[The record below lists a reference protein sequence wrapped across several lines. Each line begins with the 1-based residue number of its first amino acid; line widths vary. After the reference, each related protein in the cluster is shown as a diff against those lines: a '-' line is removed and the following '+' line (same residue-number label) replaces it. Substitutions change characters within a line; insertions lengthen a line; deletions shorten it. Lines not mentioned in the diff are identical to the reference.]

1 MKTRKLVRRT
11 LFAAALSTASMMST
25 FTSSAFAMDSGKPSS
40 GIQLV
45 QYQPG
50 QQAQNATQPATSVEA
65 ELRKM
70 FEESGQPMPS
80 MRQQD
85 LPNANVVPPSQMKP
99 ANGAAPAQ
107 NMNNQNSMAQTR
119 MTNAGQGVAK
129 TPSKPQT
136 NSAQANSAQANN
148 AQGNQPK
155 KNFLQKFMGRVN
167 GKDKKA
173 AEASVVPPTP
183 PGYQEP
189 APAPPADAP
198 SGVAQN
204 PNGQQMRPTNGQPK
218 QNGGRMNAQNGM
230 PQNRPAQNNGMQQNG
245 MAKQNMSNGM
255 QPNNGRPV
263 PNGQAMNG
271 NMSQVP
277 NQPQNRNAAQ
287 ATAQNRPQNSAQTR
301 PGQPAASGQ
310 KSAASP
316 NNGQMRT
323 VQNVPPV
330 PNKTAS
336 PVSTPSQPVPQVPF
350 RQQTATAANTPVVN
364 SNTSDAPKYVQP
376 GNTPAFMSASQMTQ
390 SAGQPA
396 AVRPPQTVNAQ
407 PTTAQTVA
415 KPVVAQT
422 PAATPPVQQLPPVD
436 DSFEA
441 PFAEVEDAN
450 DVLDL
455 DALELPTDTQ
465 TPSVA
470 NVTPQQAIQTPQ
482 QPIEVAPTVRV
493 PELAEP
499 AEPVTSDARVFVVT
513 KPAHVSTENPFA
525 EGPAPSTEAVA
536 VEQNPFTGVRIDDAD
551 TGLNSSIALPP
562 VDDEDGDN
570 EMLGDA
576 APPME
581 EFGNNL
587 PAITL
592 PPVDE
597 AEPVASQ
604 GPAELTIPN
613 VPNVEIPGVEI
624 PSTEQ
629 PTSISSSTT
638 TPDSTPAPIPAQGLD
653 VTEPASA
660 RSVDAERLQQTA
672 EQERLLRQQRQI
684 QSRAGQAGFKGF
696 CPVTLRD
703 KRELVDVNPEFTA
716 TFGLQTYTFASAEA
730 KAAFEADPS
739 RYAPAA
745 GGSDIV
751 LLVNSGEEQQG
762 MLDYALWYRD
772 RLYMFRSRETMAAF
786 NHDPQRF
793 ANQY

>member
-11 LFAAALSTASMMST
+11 LFTAALSTASMMSALT
-25 FTSSAFAMDSGKPSS
+25 CNSAIALDSGKPSS

-50 QQAQNATQPATSVEA
+50 QQAQNSTQPATSVES

-99 ANGAAPAQ
+99 ANSAAPAQ

-119 MTNAGQGVAK
+119 MTNAGQGGAK
-129 TPSKPQT
+129 SPSQPQMS
-136 NSAQANSAQANN
+136 NGQANN

-167 GKDKKA
+167 GKDKKS

-198 SGVAQN
+198 SGIAQN
-204 PNGQQMRPTNGQPK
+204 SNGQQMRPANTQPA
-218 QNGGRMNAQNGM
+218 QNGSRMNAQNGI
-230 PQNRPAQNNGMQQNG
+230 PQNRPAQSNGTQQNG
-245 MAKQNMSNGM
+245 MAKQNMVNGM

-271 NMSQVP
+271 NLSQTP
-277 NQPQNRNAAQ
+277 NQPQNRN
-287 ATAQNRPQNSAQTR
+287 TAQNRPQNSAQNR
-301 PGQPAASGQ
+301 SGQPNAPGQ
-310 KSAASP
+310 KSTAPA

-323 VQNVPPV
+323 AQNVPPV

-336 PVSTPSQPVPQVPF
+336 PVSTPGQPVPQVPF
-350 RQQTATAANTPVVN
+350 RPQTATAANMPAVK
-364 SNTSDAPKYVQP
+364 SNTSDVPKYVQP

-396 AVRPPQTVNAQ
+396 AVRPVQTANTQ
-407 PTTAQTVA
+407 PKTAQTVA

-422 PAATPPVQQLPPVD
+422 PVAAPPVQQLPPVD

-455 DALELPTDTQ
+455 DALELPADSQ
-465 TPSVA
+465 TAAVA
-470 NVTPQQAIQTPQ
+470 NVTQQQPVQTSQQAI
-482 QPIEVAPTVRV
+482 EVARSVRV

-499 AEPVTSDARVFVVT
+499 AEPVTSDTTEFVEA
-513 KPAHVSTENPFA
+513 KPAPVATENPFA
-525 EGPAPSTEAVA
+525 EESSTPAEPVT
-536 VEQNPFTGVRIDDAD
+536 VEQNPFTGVRINDAD
-551 TGLNSSIALPP
+551 AGLSDSITLPP
-562 VDDEDGDN
+562 VDDESSDN
-570 EMLGDA
+570 EILGDP

-587 PAITL
+587 PAIAL

-597 AEPVASQ
+597 TEPSESK
-604 GPAELTIPN
+604 GPADLTIPN
-613 VPNVEIPGVEI
+613 VQIPPV
-624 PSTEQ
+624 EQ
-629 PTSISSSTT
+629 PTPVSSSTT
-638 TPDSTPAPIPAQGLD
+638 NPELAPATIPSQGLD
-653 VTEPASA
+653 VTEPAPA

-684 QSRAGQAGFKGF
+684 QSRVGQAGFKGF

-703 KRELVDVNPEFTA
+703 KRELVDVNPAFTA

-786 NHDPQRF
+786 NQDPQRF

>member
-11 LFAAALSTASMMST
+11 LFAAALSTASMMSN
-25 FTSSAFAMDSGKPSS
+25 FTSSAFALDSGKPSS

-50 QQAQNATQPATSVEA
+50 QQAQNATQPATSVES

-80 MRQQD
+80 MRPQD

-107 NMNNQNSMAQTR
+107 NMNNQNNMGQTR
-119 MTNAGQGVAK
+119 KTNAGQSAAK
-129 TPSKPQT
+129 SPSQPQM
-136 NSAQANSAQANN
+136 NNAQANN

-189 APAPPADAP
+189 APVPPADAP

-204 PNGQQMRPTNGQPK
+204 SNGQQMRPTNGQPT
-218 QNGGRMNAQNGM
+218 QNGGRM
-230 PQNRPAQNNGMQQNG
+230 NRPAQNNGMQQNG

-255 QPNNGRPV
+255 QPNIGRPV

-271 NMSQVP
+271 NISQVP
-277 NQPQNRNAAQ
+277 NQPQNRNTAQ
-287 ATAQNRPQNSAQTR
+287 ATAANRPQNSAQVR
-301 PGQPAASGQ
+301 PGQPAATGQ
-310 KSAASP
+310 QVAPSS

-364 SNTSDAPKYVQP
+364 SNTSDVPKYVQP

-390 SAGQPA
+390 SAGQNA
-396 AVRPPQTVNAQ
+396 AVRPAQTSNTQ
-407 PTTAQTVA
+407 PRTAQTVA

-422 PAATPPVQQLPPVD
+422 PVAAPPVQQLPPVD

-455 DALELPTDTQ
+455 DALELPADAQ
-465 TPSVA
+465 TPAVA
-470 NVTPQQAIQTPQ
+470 NVTSQQATQTPQ
-482 QPIEVAPTVRV
+482 QSIEVAPSVKV

-499 AEPVTSDARVFVVT
+499 AEPVTSDEPVFVVT
-513 KPAHVSTENPFA
+513 KPAPVTTENPFSEDPVTPA
-525 EGPAPSTEAVA
+525 EPVA

-562 VDDEDGDN
+562 VDDENGDN

-592 PPVDE
+592 PPVEE

-613 VPNVEIPGVEI
+613 VEIPGVEI
-624 PSTEQ
+624 PLTEQ
-629 PTSISSSTT
+629 PTPISSSTT
-638 TPDSTPAPIPAQGLD
+638 TPNSTPAPIPAQGLD
-653 VTEPASA
+653 VTEPAPA
-660 RSVDAERLQQTA
+660 RSVDSERLQQTA

-703 KRELVDVNPEFTA
+703 KRELVDVNPAFTA

-786 NHDPQRF
+786 NQDPQRF

>member
-1 MKTRKLVRRT
+1 MKTRKLVRRA
-11 LFAAALSTASMMST
+11 LFTAALSTASMMSN
-25 FTSSAFAMDSGKPSS
+25 FTSSAFALDSGKPSS
-40 GIQLV
+40 GIELV

-50 QQAQNATQPATSVEA
+50 PQAQNATQPAPSVEA

-80 MRQQD
+80 MRPQD

-107 NMNNQNSMAQTR
+107 NMNKQNNMGQTR
-119 MTNAGQGVAK
+119 MTNAGQSAAK
-129 TPSKPQT
+129 SPSQPQMS
-136 NSAQANSAQANN
+136 NAQANN

-204 PNGQQMRPTNGQPK
+204 SNGQQMRPTNGQPS
-218 QNGGRMNAQNGM
+218 QNGGRMNPQNGM

-271 NMSQVP
+271 NMPQVP
-277 NQPQNRNAAQ
+277 NQLQNRTAAQ
-287 ATAQNRPQNSAQTR
+287 ATAKNRPQNSTQSR

-323 VQNVPPV
+323 VRNVPPV

-336 PVSTPSQPVPQVPF
+336 PVSDPGQPVPQVPF
-350 RQQTATAANTPVVN
+350 RQQTTTAANTPVVN
-364 SNTSDAPKYVQP
+364 SNASDAPKYVQP

-396 AVRPPQTVNAQ
+396 AVSPAQTVNTQ

-422 PAATPPVQQLPPVD
+422 PVAAPPVTQLPPVD

-455 DALELPTDTQ
+455 DALELPADVQ
-465 TPSVA
+465 TPAVA
-470 NVTPQQAIQTPQ
+470 NVTPQQAAPTPQ

-493 PELAEP
+493 PELADP
-499 AEPVTSDARVFVVT
+499 AEPVTSDEPVFVQTQPAPVT
-513 KPAHVSTENPFA
+513 TENPFA
-525 EGPAPSTEAVA
+525 EESAAPAEPVA
-536 VEQNPFTGVRIDDAD
+536 VEQNPFTGVRINDAD

-562 VDDEDGDN
+562 VDDEDGDK
-570 EMLGDA
+570 EMIGEP

-597 AEPVASQ
+597 TESGVSQ

-613 VPNVEIPGVEI
+613 VEIPGVEI
-624 PSTEQ
+624 PPTEQ
-629 PTSISSSTT
+629 PTQISSSTT
-638 TPDSTPAPIPAQGLD
+638 TPNSTPAPIPTQGLD
-653 VTEPASA
+653 VTEPAPA
-660 RSVDAERLQQTA
+660 RSVDSERLQQTA

-703 KRELVDVNPEFTA
+703 KRELVDVNPAFTA
-716 TFGLQTYTFASAEA
+716 TFGLQTYSFASAEA

-772 RLYMFRSRETMAAF
+772 RLYMFRSRETMATF
-786 NHDPQRF
+786 NQDPQRF